1 MHGFG
6 SKKALLENFASST
19 LIDGAAVVVNGYL
32 MSVNIKSVSTT
43 TIDCIAFF
51 QAILPS
57 YYLKCSVSRTFKL
70 GLNTIFKLSGCFHS
84 S

>member
-1 MHGFG
+1 MYGFG

-43 TIDCIAFF
+43 PTDCIAFF
-51 QAILPS
+51 
-57 YYLKCSVSRTFKL
+57 
-70 GLNTIFKLSGCFHS
+70 
-84 S
+84 